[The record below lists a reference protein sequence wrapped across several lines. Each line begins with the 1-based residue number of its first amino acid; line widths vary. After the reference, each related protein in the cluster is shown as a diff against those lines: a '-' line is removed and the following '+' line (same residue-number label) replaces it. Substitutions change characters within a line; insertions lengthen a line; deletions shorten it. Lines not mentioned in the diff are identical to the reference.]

1 MRMIR
6 IAAVLALASAA
17 LLPAH
22 TASAQGCIAIRNNEP
37 VFGASEQVV
46 FAPGEWQFF
55 FNFRDAKSTDHYNG
69 TKFQYQRQSAN
80 NYVSNTQ
87 QLYDV
92 GASYNVT
99 QRFSVS
105 GLIPVVN
112 ATWSL
117 PTPTSGTLGPRRE
130 QNASG
135 LGDVSAQARYWLLD
149 PAKHPRGNWS
159 LGFGIKAPTGDY
171 ANEDNYPDIFTGAND
186 TEKVVDQSIQPGDG
200 GWGYLFDI
208 QAYKALKHVT
218 FFGSGTYLANPKDT
232 NDAASILVGLGIPP
246 SASTAELQ
254 VNSVVDNYLVRAG
267 AVFPVKQSGFAM
279 SLAFRIEGLPRY
291 DLIGDS
297 HGWRRPG
304 YETFIEPGFIYSF
317 GKQTLSLYVPIGL
330 VQNRLANPT
339 DTNGLP
345 GDATFPEYIIL
356 AGYSYRFPPPSG
368 AADREAAPMP
378 PPETPMPVTP

>member
-1 MRMIR
+1 MLIR
-6 IAAVLALASAA
+6 T
-17 LLPAH
+17 
-22 TASAQGCIAIRNNEP
+22 TAP
-37 VFGASEQVV
+37 VFGAADTLPQR
-46 FAPGEWQFF
+46 AKEWQLSFSY
-55 FNFRDAKSTDHYNG
+55 RGLTSDDHYNG
-69 TKFQYQRQSAN
+69 TQFQYARKAN
-80 NYVSNTQ
+80 DTYVINTQ
-87 QLYDV
+87 QLYDLS
-92 GASYNVT
+92 GTYYFTERWSASL
-99 QRFSVS
+99 S
-105 GLIPVVN
+105 IPVVN
-112 ATWSL
+112 ATWAV
-117 PTPTSGTLGPRRE
+117 PTPISPLPAGPRAE
-130 QNASG
+130 QNSSG
-135 LGDVSAQARYWLLD
+135 LGDIIVSGRYWMLS
-149 PAKHPRGNWS
+149 PTKHPRGNWS

-171 ANEDNYPDIFTGAND
+171 ANEDNYPNILSGAND

-246 SASTAELQ
+246 TAATAELQ
-254 VNSVVDNYLVRAG
+254 ENSVVDNYLVRVG

-304 YETFIEPGFIYSF
+304 YETFVEPGFIYSF

-330 VQNRLANPT
+330 VQNRLRNPN
-339 DTNGLP
+339 DTGGAA

-356 AGYSYRFPPPSG
+356 AGYSYRFPPPGG
-368 AADREAAPMP
+368 AADREAAPLP